1 MKCPYCSSPDTKVT
15 DSRDT
20 DDGASIRRRR
30 QCLACGRRFT
40 TYETV
45 EQVPIRVIKK
55 NGSRELFDRNKLRSG
70 LIRACEKRNTSSA
83 QIEEIVKRVEK
94 KIRNELK
101 HEVSSVE
108 IGNLVMNELKNLDQV
123 AYVRFASVYREF
135 KDIGSFMSELEILM
149 KNHKEKTDSVSPAKE
164 DKNEH

>member
-1 MKCPYCSSPDTKVT
+1 MKCPFCSSTDTKVT

-45 EQVPIRVIKK
+45 ETTPLRVVKK
-55 NGSRELFDRNKLRSG
+55 NGTREMFDRNKLRSG
-70 LIRACEKRNTSSA
+70 LVRACEKRNITTS
-83 QIEEIVKRVEK
+83 QIEDIVNHIERT
-94 KIRNELK
+94 IRNDLK
-101 HEVSSVE
+101 QEVSSE
-108 IGNLVMNELKNLDQV
+108 RIGNLVMDELRQLDQV

-135 KDIGSFMSELEILM
+135 KDIGSFMNELKTLM
-149 KNHKEKTDSVSPAKE
+149 GHTKSIEHKGTHDE
-164 DKNEH
+164 